1 MFIVITGL
9 DGSGTSTI
17 AEKLHKLDAG
27 SILLHTPSNEYEGR
41 KIIDTSVYNISTMA
55 HYLYYL
61 SSVSYTSDYI
71 KKYIDINTT
80 NVYCVRYLID
90 TVVSHRV
97 AGLDIVQDYSTYN
110 LLEPDMTIFVKLDE
124 DERKKRIDIRG
135 KSTLDKILDDPIKRK
150 KFIKE
155 FAYQLNNYH
164 VLDNGK
170 DDIDKQIECLY
181 NEIICNKDNS

>member
-110 LLEPDMTIFVKLDE
+110 LLEPDMTIFINLDE
-124 DERKKRIDIRG
+124 DERQKRITKRG
-135 KSTLDKILDDPIKRK
+135 KSTLDKILDDSIKRE
-150 KFIKE
+150 KFLKE
-155 FAYQLNNYH
+155 FDSQLRNSY

-170 DDIDKQIECLY
+170 DDIDNQVEYLY
-181 NEIICNKDNS
+181 KKYILNKEFL